1 MKAVVNGVLVTPDR
15 ILSDKV
21 LLFDETIVRIAERG
35 EPVPKDAEI
44 VDAAGGYVLP
54 GFVDLH
60 VHGGGGYDFLD
71 DDPDAIGAIL
81 RLHARHGTT
90 SLLATTLTCP
100 DETLY
105 AGVERLGRAIEDGA
119 PKNGCE
125 ILGIH
130 LEGPY
135 FAAASKGA
143 QAITEQKIPTQKE
156 LDKLYALSRG
166 HILRF
171 DAAPELPGMDL
182 FADWTRERGILASTG
197 HSAANAETTLAFY
210 EKGFTHVTH
219 LYCSTTTEHKEGQT
233 VHGGIVEAAYLTDG
247 MTVELIA
254 DGKHIP
260 RETMLLCFKIKGADK
275 TALIT
280 DAMRA
285 AGTDATE
292 SILGE
297 KNTGTPV
304 IVEDGVAKL
313 CDRSSFAGSVATM
326 DVCLQT
332 AIRYGVPLSQA
343 VKSCTLTPA
352 RIAGASDRK
361 GSLDVGRDADIL
373 ILDRAFNV
381 RKTFCRGKA
390 IPDDA

>member
-1 MKAVVNGVLVTPDR
+1 MKAIVNGVLVTPDR
-15 ILSDKV
+15 VLSDKV
-21 LLFDETIVRIAERG
+21 LQFDETIVRIAERD
-35 EPVPKDAEI
+35 EAIPENAEI

-71 DDPDAIGAIL
+71 ADPAAIDAIL

-100 DETLY
+100 DGVLY
-105 AGVERLGRAIEDGA
+105 AGVERLGRAVESGA
-119 PKNGCE
+119 PENGCE
-125 ILGIH
+125 ILGVH

-143 QAITEQKIPTQKE
+143 QAIVKQKIPTQEE
-156 LDKLYALSRG
+156 LDKLYALARG

-182 FADWTRERGILASTG
+182 FADWTKERGILASVG
-197 HSAANAETTLAFY
+197 HSAANAETTIAFY
-210 EKGFTHVTH
+210 GKGFTHVTH

-313 CDRSSFAGSVATM
+313 CDRTSFAGSVATM
-326 DVCLQT
+326 DVCLRT
-332 AIRYGVPLSQA
+332 AVGYGVPLSDA

-352 RIAGASDRK
+352 RIAGVEGRK
-361 GSLDVGRDADIL
+361 GSLDVGKDADIL
-373 ILDRAFNV
+373 ILDRDLGLQSV
-381 RKTFCRGKA
+381 FCKGRE
-390 IPDDA
+390 IPR

>member
-1 MKAVVNGVLVTPDR
+1 MKAIVNGVLVTPDQLLPDR
-15 ILSDKV
+15 V
-21 LLFDETIVRIAERG
+21 LLFDGTIQRIAGKGDPLPEG
-35 EPVPKDAEI
+35 TEI
-44 VDAAGGYVLP
+44 IDAAGGYVLP

-71 DDPDAIGAIL
+71 SDPDAIDAIL

-100 DETLY
+100 DGVLY
-105 AGVERLGRAIEDGA
+105 DGVERLGRAIEGGA
-119 PKNGCE
+119 PNGGCE

-143 QAITEQKIPTQKE
+143 QAIVEQKIPTKEE
-156 LDKLYALSRG
+156 LDKLYALARG
-166 HILRF
+166 RIVRF

-210 EKGFTHVTH
+210 EKGFTHITH
-219 LYCSTTTEHKEGQT
+219 LYCSTTTQHKEKQV
-233 VHGGIVEAAYLTDG
+233 VHAGIVEAAYLADG

-275 TALIT
+275 VALIT

-285 AGTDATE
+285 AGTDVKE

-313 CDRSSFAGSVATM
+313 CDRSFFAGSIATM
-326 DVCLQT
+326 DVCFQT
-332 AIRYGVPLSQA
+332 AVGYGVPITDA

-352 RIAGASDRK
+352 RIAGFADRK
-361 GSLDVGRDADIL
+361 GSLEVGKDADVL
-373 ILDRAFNV
+373 LFDPDFRLHTVFAKGRRV
-381 RKTFCRGKA
+381 R
-390 IPDDA
+390 

>member
-1 MKAVVNGVLVTPDR
+1 MKAIVNGVLVTPDR
-15 ILSDKV
+15 VLSDKV
-21 LLFDETIVRIAERG
+21 LQFDETIVRIAERD
-35 EPVPKDAEI
+35 EAIPENAEI

-71 DDPDAIGAIL
+71 ADPAAIDAIL

-100 DETLY
+100 DGVLY
-105 AGVERLGRAIEDGA
+105 AGVERLGRAVESGA
-119 PKNGCE
+119 PENGCE
-125 ILGIH
+125 ILGVH

-143 QAITEQKIPTQKE
+143 QAIVKQKIPTQEE
-156 LDKLYALSRG
+156 LDKLYALARG

-182 FADWTRERGILASTG
+182 FADWTKERGILASVG
-197 HSAANAETTLAFY
+197 HSAANAETTIAFY
-210 EKGFTHVTH
+210 GKGFTHVTH

-254 DGKHIP
+254 DGKHVP
-260 RETMLLCFKIKGADK
+260 RETMLLAFKIKGADRV
-275 TALIT
+275 ALIT

-285 AGTDATE
+285 AGTDAKE

-313 CDRSSFAGSVATM
+313 CDRTSFAGSVATM
-326 DVCLQT
+326 DVCLRT
-332 AIRYGVPLSQA
+332 AVGYGVPLSDA

-352 RIAGASDRK
+352 RIAGVEGRK
-361 GSLDVGRDADIL
+361 GSLDVGKDADIL
-373 ILDRAFNV
+373 ILDRDLGLQSV
-381 RKTFCRGKA
+381 FCKGRE
-390 IPDDA
+390 IPR

>member
-1 MKAVVNGVLVTPDR
+1 MKVIVNGVLVTPDR
-15 ILSDKV
+15 ILPDKV
-21 LLFDETIVRIAERG
+21 LLFDETIVRIAERD
-35 EPVPKDAEI
+35 ESIPEDAEKI
-44 VDAAGGYVLP
+44 DVAGGYVLP
-54 GFVDLH
+54 GFVDIH

-71 DDPDAIGAIL
+71 PDPDALDAIL

-100 DETLY
+100 DGVLY
-105 AGVERLGRAIEDGA
+105 AGVERLGRAIEGGV
-119 PKNGCE
+119 PNGGCE

-143 QAITEQKIPTQKE
+143 QAIVEQKIPTKEE
-156 LDKLYALSRG
+156 LDKLYALARG
-166 HILRF
+166 RIVRF
-171 DAAPELPGMDL
+171 DAAPELPNMDL
-182 FADWTRERGILASTG
+182 FADWTKDRGILASVG

-260 RETMLLCFKIKGADK
+260 RETMLLVFKIKGADK
-275 TALIT
+275 VALIT

-285 AGTDATE
+285 AGTDAKE

-297 KNTGTPV
+297 RSTGTPV

-313 CDRSSFAGSVATM
+313 CDRSFFAGSIATM
-326 DVCLQT
+326 DVCFQT
-332 AIRYGVPLSQA
+332 AVRYGVPITPGSRASREEKVL
-343 VKSCTLTPA
+343 LTSA
-352 RIAGASDRK
+352 RTRIS
-361 GSLDVGRDADIL
+361 
-373 ILDRAFNV
+373 
-381 RKTFCRGKA
+381 
-390 IPDDA
+390 